1 MLIARRK
8 LLIGLGLMS
17 FFPRSAAAAI
27 ELVEAGRVLSVLGQ
41 STGQSGGKQRALGDG
56 DSVFLDE
63 LIRTGA
69 AARLSLRLGQATRLS
84 LGERTRL
91 RIDRYLVNRGGEM
104 VLERGAILF
113 DRPDSPASGSMNVA
127 TPFALI
133 AARGTKFFAGPS
145 QGVFGV
151 FVEHGLVTVRN
162 RAGAVTLTDGL
173 GTNLR
178 SMRVKP
184 TPPKPW
190 GLARI
195 QAAEASVS

>member
-1 MLIARRK
+1 
-8 LLIGLGLMS
+8 
-17 FFPRSAAAAI
+17 
-27 ELVEAGRVLSVLGQ
+27 
-41 STGQSGGKQRALGDG
+41 
-56 DSVFLDE
+56 VFLDE

-91 RIDRYLVNRGGEM
+91 RIDRYLVDRGGEM

-113 DRPDSPASGSMNVA
+113 DRPDSPASGPMNVA

-162 RAGAVTLTDGL
+162 RAGSVTLTDGL

-178 SMRVKP
+178 SMRVRP

-195 QAAEASVS
+195 AAAEASVS